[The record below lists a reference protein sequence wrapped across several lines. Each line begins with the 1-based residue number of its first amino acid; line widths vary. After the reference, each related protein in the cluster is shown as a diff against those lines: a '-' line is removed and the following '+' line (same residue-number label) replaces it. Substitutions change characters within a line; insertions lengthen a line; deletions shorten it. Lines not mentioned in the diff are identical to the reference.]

1 MTVDGNPTLQRQC
14 AVKPVIKTDK
24 LTGAKASPILSCKSF
39 LQYCD
44 KIKEDEN
51 DNKNYLRY
59 QFNDY
64 CIKQLL
70 HLQIF

>member
-1 MTVDGNPTLQRQC
+1 VTVDGNPTLQRQC

-44 KIKEDEN
+44 KIKEDDN
-51 DNKNYLRY
+51 DNK
-59 QFNDY
+59 
-64 CIKQLL
+64 I
-70 HLQIF
+70 I